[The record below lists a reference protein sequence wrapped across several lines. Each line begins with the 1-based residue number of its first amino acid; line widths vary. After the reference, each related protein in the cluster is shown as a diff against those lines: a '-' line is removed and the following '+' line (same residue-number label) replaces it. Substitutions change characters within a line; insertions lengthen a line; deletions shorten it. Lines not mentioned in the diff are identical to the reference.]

1 MECIRVQKRDFT
13 LKAKKLR
20 RNGMIPGS
28 VFGKSLPEAIS
39 LQIDE
44 VAARKLLTTKRE
56 GSRLNLDLDG
66 QIIPVQ
72 IKEKNV
78 NIINNEIIEI
88 SFQALKADEK
98 ANSVLYIVLK
108 NTDKITDS
116 VETQLLEIPYAAYP
130 KDMIDTI
137 TIDVDGKPLGTTVTV
152 GDIPELVNDKID
164 LQVDKDEI
172 VYRIVEKKRVEAE
185 DEEEETEET
194 EPAAI

>member
-1 MECIRVQKRDFT
+1 MECICVQKRDFT
-13 LKAKKLR
+13 VKAKKLR

-44 VAARKLLTTKRE
+44 VAARKLLASKRE
-56 GSRLNLDLDG
+56 GSRLNLDLEG

-137 TIDVDGKPLGTTVTV
+137 TIDVDGMPVGTTVTV
-152 GDIPELVNDKID
+152 GDIPELTSDKIE

-185 DEEEETEET
+185 EEETEEP
-194 EPAAI
+194 EPTAAI

>member
-78 NIINNEIIEI
+78 NIINNQIIEI

-137 TIDVDGKPLGTTVTV
+137 TIDVDGKPVGTTVTV

-172 VYRIVEKKRVEAE
+172 VYRIVEKKRVEE
-185 DEEEETEET
+185 EEEEETEET